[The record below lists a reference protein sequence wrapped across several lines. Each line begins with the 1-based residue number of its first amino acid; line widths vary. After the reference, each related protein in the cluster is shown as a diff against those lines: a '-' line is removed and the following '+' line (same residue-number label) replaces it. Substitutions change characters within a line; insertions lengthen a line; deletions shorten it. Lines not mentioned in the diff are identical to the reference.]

1 MPDAGMQDAGCWGGR
16 AQPAAPQPP
25 NEHKQV
31 GVLAPSPTLVPQSI
45 HPQTSARL
53 DCTKSPFQF
62 PYGHQPL
69 LSHSQLCS
77 QGPAASK
84 GTAEVWTGFVL

>member
-1 MPDAGMQDAGCWGGR
+1 MQDGGCWEGG

-31 GVLAPSPTLVPQSI
+31 GVLAPSPTLVPLSL

-53 DCTKSPFQF
+53 NRTKSPFQF
-62 PYGHQPL
+62 PYGHRPFI
-69 LSHSQLCS
+69 SRSQRCS

-84 GTAEVWTGFVL
+84 GTAEMWMGFVL